1 MNLQSTTPT
10 GDYPPPA
17 GRPFIDQGPPPAE
30 PVAVAASPGAT
41 RPGERAALTGLGAG
55 AISAIAAGAL
65 ATVMVAALFGGL
77 AGALLVSGF
86 DGGDVSLLP
95 GKAGSTVRPKGSVA
109 DIAARILP
117 AVVTINVAGTAGAGT
132 GSGFVIRK
140 DGYILTN
147 NHVVEGGGVNGKTTV
162 GFSNGKTS
170 GATIIGRDE
179 SYDLAVI
186 RVA

>member
-1 MNLQSTTPT
+1 
-10 GDYPPPA
+10 
-17 GRPFIDQGPPPAE
+17 
-30 PVAVAASPGAT
+30 
-41 RPGERAALTGLGAG
+41 
-55 AISAIAAGAL
+55 
-65 ATVMVAALFGGL
+65 L
-77 AGALLVSGF
+77 AGAFLVSSF
-86 DGGDVSLLP
+86 DGGDVWLLP
-95 GKAGSTVRPKGSVA
+95 GTAGSTVRPKGSVA

-117 AVVTINVAGTAGAGT
+117 AVARINVAGTAGAGT
-132 GSGFVIRK
+132 GSGVVIRK

-186 RVA
+186 RVAQDDLPVLVLGESSAVVVGDPVIAAGALLGLDSTTPVASSAR

>member
-1 MNLQSTTPT
+1 
-10 GDYPPPA
+10 
-17 GRPFIDQGPPPAE
+17 
-30 PVAVAASPGAT
+30 
-41 RPGERAALTGLGAG
+41 
-55 AISAIAAGAL
+55 
-65 ATVMVAALFGGL
+65 MVAALFGGL

-95 GKAGSTVRPKGSVA
+95 GTAGSTVRPKGSVA